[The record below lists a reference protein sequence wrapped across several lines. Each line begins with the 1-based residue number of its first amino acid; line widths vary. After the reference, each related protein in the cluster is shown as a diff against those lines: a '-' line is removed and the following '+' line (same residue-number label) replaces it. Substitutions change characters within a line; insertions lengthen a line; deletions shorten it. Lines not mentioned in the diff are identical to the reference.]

1 MDHLGFIGVGR
12 MGGPMARRLLA
23 DGYKLTVY
31 DASPAAVKAL
41 AEAGA
46 AAAGSVAELAQA
58 VETVLVSLPTPA
70 IVEEVAA
77 ALADSGGRV
86 RTFVDLST
94 TGPRVAASVAERL
107 AAKGIAAVDCPVS
120 GGINGAV
127 KGTLAVMVA
136 CDRSLFQRLQPVVEN
151 FGKVFFIGEKPGMGQ
166 TMKLINNLLSAAG
179 MAIACEGVVM
189 GTKAGLDPATMIDV
203 INAGSGMNTATRDKF
218 PKSILPRTFDFGFA
232 MGLMYK
238 DVKLCLEEADALGVP
253 MWVANSVREL
263 WAVANTIQGP
273 DADFTAVIKCVEKWA
288 DVEVKPKRQGG

>member
-1 MDHLGFIGVGR
+1 MDRLGFIGVGR

-31 DASPAAVKAL
+31 DSSPAALKPLVKA
-41 AEAGA
+41 GA
-46 AAAGSVAELAQA
+46 DAAGSIAEVAEAA
-58 VETVLVSLPTPA
+58 ETVLVSLPTPA
-70 IVEEVAA
+70 IVEEVAG
-77 ALADSGGRV
+77 ALAAAGGKV
-86 RTFVDLST
+86 KNFVDLST
-94 TGPRVAASVAERL
+94 TGPRVAQKVAELL
-107 AAKGIAAVDCPVS
+107 ARKGIEAVDCPVS

-136 CDRSLFQRLQPVVEN
+136 CDRHLFQRLQPVVEN

-189 GTKAGLDPATMIDV
+189 GAKAGLDPATMIDV

-238 DVKLCLEEADALGVP
+238 DVKLCLEEADAMGMP
-253 MWVANSVREL
+253 MWVANSVREM
-263 WAVANTIQGP
+263 WAIGNAQLGP
-273 DADFTAVIKCVEKWA
+273 DADFTQIIQCVEKWA
-288 DVEVKPKRQGG
+288 GVEVPAKRRGG

>member
-12 MGGPMARRLLA
+12 MGGPMAKRLLA

-31 DASPAAVKAL
+31 DASPAAMKPLV
-41 AEAGA
+41 EAGA
-46 AAAGSVAELAQA
+46 IAANSIAEVAQA

-70 IVEEVAA
+70 IVQEVALGPSGIA
-77 ALADSGGRV
+77 AAGGKV
-86 RTFVDLST
+86 KSFVDLST
-94 TGPRVAASVAERL
+94 TGPRVAAAIAEGL
-107 AAKGIAAVDCPVS
+107 AAKDIAAVDCPVS

-136 CDRSLFQRLQPVVEN
+136 CDRNLFQRLQPVVEN

-189 GTKAGLDPATMIDV
+189 GAKAGLDPTTMIDV

-253 MWVANSVREL
+253 MWVANSVREM
-263 WAVANTIQGP
+263 WAVANTQLGP

-288 DVEVKPKRQGG
+288 DVEIKPKR